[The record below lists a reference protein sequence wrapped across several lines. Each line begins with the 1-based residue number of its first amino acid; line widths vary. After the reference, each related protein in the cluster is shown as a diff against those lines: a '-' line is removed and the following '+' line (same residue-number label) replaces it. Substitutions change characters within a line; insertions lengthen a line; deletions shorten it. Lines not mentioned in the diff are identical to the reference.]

1 MLKKDT
7 SNKQSQRDRYNII
20 QILLFTPKSPLK
32 IILEGDFS
40 FPGEPHL
47 CQINSNTNMKGK
59 TKIKIKGHLD
69 QKWEDWFDGMEIS
82 YDGDNSI
89 LTCIMKD
96 EAHMRGILNRIMD
109 LNLELISV
117 NSAEDEHNK

>member
-1 MLKKDT
+1 
-7 SNKQSQRDRYNII
+7 
-20 QILLFTPKSPLK
+20 
-32 IILEGDFS
+32 
-40 FPGEPHL
+40 
-47 CQINSNTNMKGK
+47 MKGK

-82 YDGDNSI
+82 YDGDNTI
-89 LTCIMKD
+89 ITGIMKD

-109 LNLELISV
+109 LNLVLLSV